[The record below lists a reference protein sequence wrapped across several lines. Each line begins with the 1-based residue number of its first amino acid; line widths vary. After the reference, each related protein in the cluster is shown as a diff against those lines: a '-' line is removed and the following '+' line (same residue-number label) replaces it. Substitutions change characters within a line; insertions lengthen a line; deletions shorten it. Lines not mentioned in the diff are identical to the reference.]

1 MIPLWKIKREAQRVK
16 EVVSAWTANL
26 YEPLL
31 TKRHDRWRRNQSQPS
46 NQGVSQTDKIAI
58 FLIYQPHGVAAS
70 VLVTLRW
77 LIAHGYAP
85 LVVANTPLSAAD
97 QKRLAPVT
105 WRIFQRPNFGYDFG
119 GYRDGILLLDAWG
132 IFPKRVLILNDSV
145 WMPTDN
151 NSTLIERLEAN
162 GADIVGGIQ
171 HSDSTRRSGAVRRG
185 HLESYL
191 YLVNEA
197 AWQTTAFR
205 SFWQSYPASNKRLN
219 AVYRGERRFTYVM
232 QDANLAVGS
241 LFTKQIFLDQLA
253 RQDDQFLRRTLK
265 YASYV
270 ETELRGESLYL
281 LAQDPASAGWRDMAL
296 DHIRRTCERRR
307 FNACFVLPALN
318 LLGMDFIKKSPGST
332 GDGGA
337 SLHSRMRHQLL
348 RAATAGDL
356 PHLEPEMLQEI
367 TALEK
372 CELKKFEGNKS
383 A

>member
-1 MIPLWKIKREAQRVK
+1 MIQFWKVMREAKRLK

-26 YEPLL
+26 YEPWL
-31 TKRHDRWRRNQSQPS
+31 TNRHDQWRRHQAEPS
-46 NQGVSQTDKIAI
+46 NQGVSQTEKIAI

-77 LIAHGYAP
+77 LIANGYAP
-85 LVVANTPLSAAD
+85 LLVANTSLSVAD

-132 IFPKRVLILNDSV
+132 IVPKRVLILNDSV
-145 WMPTDN
+145 WMPTN
-151 NSTLIERLEAN
+151 TNSTLIQRLEAN
-162 GADIVGGIQ
+162 GANIVGGIR
-171 HSDSTRRSGAVRRG
+171 HSDSIRRSGAVRRG

-191 YLVNEA
+191 YLINEE
-197 AWQTTAFR
+197 AWLTSAFR

-219 AVYRGERRFTYVM
+219 AVYRGERSFTYVM
-232 QDANLAVGS
+232 QDANLAVEG
-241 LFTKQIFLDQLA
+241 LFTKQIFFDQLD
-253 RQDDQFLRRTLK
+253 RQDDQFLWRTLK

-270 ETELRGESLYL
+270 EPELREECSFL
-281 LAQDPASAGWRDMAL
+281 LAQDPASSGWRDMAL
-296 DHIRRTCERRR
+296 LHIRRTCERRR

-318 LLGMDFIKKSPGST
+318 LLGMDFIKKSTGST

-348 RAATAGDL
+348 QASAECDL
-356 PHLEPEMLQEI
+356 PHLVPEMLQEI
-367 TALEK
+367 ALLENR
-372 CELKKFEGNKS
+372 ELKKFE
-383 A
+383 